1 MCKLVY
7 LSSSIFRGFVCV
19 SVREIEKK
27 VQYSASEAVLG
38 CLGKG
43 LDVFF
48 IFCNWTGINSE
59 LYDFIQNV

>member
-1 MCKLVY
+1 MCMLVDM
-7 LSSSIFRGFVCV
+7 SSSIFRSFVCV

-27 VQYSASEAVLG
+27 VQYSAREAVLG

-48 IFCNWTGINSE
+48 ILCNWTGINSE
-59 LYDFIQNV
+59 L

>member
-1 MCKLVY
+1 VYVFSVIQMCVLVD
-7 LSSSIFRGFVCV
+7 LSSSIFRGFVSV

-27 VQYSASEAVLG
+27 VQYSVRGAVLG

-48 IFCNWTGINSE
+48 YF
-59 LYDFIQNV
+59 L

>member
-1 MCKLVY
+1 MYVFSVIQMCTLVD

-27 VQYSASEAVLG
+27 VQHSAREAVLG

-43 LDVFF
+43 LDVFYF
-48 IFCNWTGINSE
+48 LLLDW
-59 LYDFIQNV
+59 YKQ